1 VVAAA
6 LRNLRD
12 KAGRLRWLVRRFP
25 RPRASGRPGAD
36 QGQNHGCVPI
46 PARIPSGRTDRG
58 DATDD
63 LEGEFVA
70 ITITDIPRDV
80 LSKVF
85 EPFFTT
91 KAAGKGTGLGLSQ
104 VYGFAHQSGGD
115 VTIASEVGRGTSI
128 TLYLPRSTR
137 PVSAD
142 AANATELLARGH
154 GTILIVEDNPEVANV
169 TSTLLTQLGYQVVVA
184 EGASEALALL
194 RQNPVDMVLS
204 DIVMPG
210 PMNGL
215 ALAREIKARHPALP
229 VVLTSGY
236 SDVAR
241 TAESEFVI
249 LRKPFQLASLE
260 RAARQA
266 LQRGHGAPAESD

>member
-1 VVAAA
+1 
-6 LRNLRD
+6 
-12 KAGRLRWLVRRFP
+12 
-25 RPRASGRPGAD
+25 
-36 QGQNHGCVPI
+36 
-46 PARIPSGRTDRG
+46 
-58 DATDD
+58 
-63 LEGEFVA
+63 
-70 ITITDIPRDV
+70 V

-115 VTIASEVGRGTSI
+115 VTIASEVGRGTGI

-142 AANATELLARGH
+142 AANATEPLARGH

-169 TSTLLTQLGYQVVVA
+169 TSTLLTQLDYQVVVA
-184 EGASEALALL
+184 EALALL